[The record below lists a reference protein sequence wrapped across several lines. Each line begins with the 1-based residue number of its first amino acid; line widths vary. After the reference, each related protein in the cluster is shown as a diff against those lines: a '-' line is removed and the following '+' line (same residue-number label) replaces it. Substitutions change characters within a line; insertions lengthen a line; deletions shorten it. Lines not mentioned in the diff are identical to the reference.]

1 MSTER
6 QILHVDQQIERD
18 EEAEIFLE
26 LANLSSNQRQLRVQE
41 HILRALL
48 RNSHISREILRVSQA
63 NMGFLQEIVDELSP
77 TTPTSITFKE
87 ITMLPPVAGNTLVYT
102 GTLAPS
108 GSQFPAGTTFA
119 LVSSD
124 PTVTPTVDAT
134 GLIVTIPLPAT
145 FVDDPAN
152 PFNVV
157 YTASGIT
164 PNPSTSPTTVT
175 ATITPTIP
183 TPPPLTPTGIVFNQ
197 TT

>member
-1 MSTER
+1 MSLEK
-6 QILHVDQQIERD
+6 ILHRIDQQVKQD
-18 EEAEIFLE
+18 KEADIFLE
-26 LANLSSNQRQLRVQE
+26 LASLSVEERQLRTQE

-48 RNSHISREILRVSQA
+48 RNIRVTHELLEVSQS
-63 NMGFLQEIVDELSP
+63 NNGFLSQIAAELAP

-87 ITMLPPVAGNTLVYT
+87 ITMLPPIAGNTLVYT

>member
-1 MSTER
+1 MSRNRDKER
-6 QILHVDQQIERD
+6 SDY
-18 EEAEIFLE
+18 
-26 LANLSSNQRQLRVQE
+26 LA
-41 HILRALL
+41 
-48 RNSHISREILRVSQA
+48 REILRT
-63 NMGFLQEIVDELSP
+63 QEAILHELRKIEHDLHP
-77 TTPTSITFKE
+77 KTPTNVRFKE

-108 GSQFPAGTTFA
+108 GSQFPAGTIFA

-124 PTVTPTVDAT
+124 PTVTPTVDET
-134 GLIVTIPLPAT
+134 GLIVTIPFPT
-145 FVDDPAN
+145 GFVDDPAN

-164 PNPSTSPTTVT
+164 PNPATSPTTIT

-183 TPPPLTPTGIVFNQ
+183 TPPPLTPTGITFNQ